1 MEKVY
6 IASSC
11 EPICGDWTFPDR
23 KLCLEIWRGLSI
35 GSVTDDNSD
44 RWFEGKW
51 HQWVG
56 CHYSSFVIRKLGQ
69 FKYRL
74 FIFILQH
81 LYLVCILSL
90 FTRSIFFPTKNK
102 LSLVLS
108 NINRWLIKFGIKFGK
123 SYACFKETLN
133 HKHFKFKN
141 ISVWATPNRQSSQA
155 CVHTIVWE
163 ILS

>member
-1 MEKVY
+1 VNPSVGTGPFQTE
-6 IASSC
+6 SC
-11 EPICGDWTFPDR
+11 VWRSDMAFP
-23 KLCLEIWRGLSI
+23 LAQWQMTT
-35 GSVTDDNSD
+35 VTDDLRASD
-44 RWFEGKW
+44 ISGWDVTTAHSSSESLGNLNTA
-51 HQWVG
+51 
-56 CHYSSFVIRKLGQ
+56 YSF
-69 FKYRL
+69 L
-74 FIFILQH
+74 FCNIFILFVF
-81 LYLVCILSL
+81 YLS
-90 FTRSIFFPTKNK
+90 SHEAFFPTKNK